1 MISRNSSFSFPQS
14 LACNLLIKDFSS
26 YASEQELDLFCNEIQ
41 SRLDSSLQTVVCL
54 FAWAG
59 TPRSSADSNL
69 NREFIV
75 QNQNIVNNSIHLSIK
90 ICADQFIFLSSAG
103 GIYSSKSS
111 YPCLEESPVFP
122 ETPYGIQKL
131 HSEQLFFSS
140 FQNKNIKLCN
150 LRVSCAYGFNDIFP
164 DQGVLNKW
172 IHDGLMYNNISIYNS
187 LQSSLNFIG
196 FEQVSAA
203 MMLAIDYNLS
213 STFNVGSEKS
223 TSLGDL
229 LESLVSILP
238 HLKFKTIGSTVR
250 YLDVST
256 SKFKQYT
263 NTVFDSRI
271 LIDLPLLFA
280 RIKSFLRT

>member
-1 MISRNSSFSFPQS
+1 
-14 LACNLLIKDFSS
+14 
-26 YASEQELDLFCNEIQ
+26 
-41 SRLDSSLQTVVCL
+41 
-54 FAWAG
+54 
-59 TPRSSADSNL
+59 
-69 NREFIV
+69 
-75 QNQNIVNNSIHLSIK
+75 
-90 ICADQFIFLSSAG
+90 
-103 GIYSSKSS
+103 
-111 YPCLEESPVFP
+111 
-122 ETPYGIQKL
+122 
-131 HSEQLFFSS
+131 
-140 FQNKNIKLCN
+140 
-150 LRVSCAYGFNDIFP
+150 
-164 DQGVLNKW
+164 
-172 IHDGLMYNNISIYNS
+172 MYNNISIYNS